1 MELLIEKDGPV
12 AVVTLNRPEA
22 MNALSRTLRARIVE
36 AFTELDA
43 DETIRAVIL
52 TGAGERAFCAG
63 LDLKE
68 LGTDVAVLTELDGKV
83 AESNPVRA
91 IEKCR
96 KPVIGAINGAAIT
109 GGFELALACDILLLS
124 ANARFADTHGRV
136 GVMPGWGLSQKLS
149 RLIGPGRAKQLS
161 FTAQAI
167 GAQQALD
174 WGLANHLVPAADL
187 MGEALRMAHQ
197 ISELPA
203 PFIARYK
210 RLIDDG
216 FVLPLAEAIEL
227 EARISR
233 DFNAGLTAE
242 AMSDS
247 GSRMLSEGVRKAD

>member
-1 MELLIEKDGPV
+1 MELLIEKQDAV

-43 DETIRAVIL
+43 DEAIRAVIL

-68 LGTDVAVLTELDGKV
+68 LGADVAVLTELDGEV

-91 IEKCR
+91 IERCR

-124 ANARFADTHGRV
+124 ANARFADTHARV

-149 RLIGPGRAKQLS
+149 RLIGPGRAKELS
-161 FTAQAI
+161 FTGGAI

-174 WGLANHLVPAADL
+174 WGLANHLAPAGEL
-187 MGEALRMAHQ
+187 MERALRLALRIGEAP
-197 ISELPA
+197 PA
-203 PFIARYK
+203 FIASYK

-216 FVLPLAEAIEL
+216 FSLPLAEGIEL
-227 EARISR
+227 EARVSR
-233 DFNAGLTAE
+233 EFNAGLTRE

-247 GSRMLSEGVRKAD
+247 GSRMLSQGVRTNS